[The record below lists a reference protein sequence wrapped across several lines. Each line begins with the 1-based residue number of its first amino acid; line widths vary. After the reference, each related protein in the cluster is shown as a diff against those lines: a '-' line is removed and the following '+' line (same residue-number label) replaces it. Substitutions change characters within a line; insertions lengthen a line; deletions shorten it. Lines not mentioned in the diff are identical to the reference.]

1 MCQLFFGSEIG
12 KSGAWGLGGGGEQYQ
27 IQVMGEC
34 EVGDLPSK
42 WGEFHFNP
50 GGRHDLLARATHSK
64 RLLQHV
70 SPKCAWPKRSYD
82 KIFM

>member
-12 KSGAWGLGGGGEQYQ
+12 KSGAWGLGGGEQYQ